1 MTSEERALKFYTED
15 VSLPRS
21 GYWHVMISMEFLR
34 PFLRGHFAG
43 KPVVASRNFGCFLR
57 LTLAMQWAKCIGL
70 LVTHGLANV

>member
-1 MTSEERALKFYTED
+1 MTSEERAQKFYTDD

-21 GYWHVMISMEFLR
+21 SYWHVISIEFLR

-43 KPVVASRNFGCFLR
+43 KPVVASLNVGCFLR
-57 LTLAMQWAKCIGL
+57 LTLAMQRTKWIGL